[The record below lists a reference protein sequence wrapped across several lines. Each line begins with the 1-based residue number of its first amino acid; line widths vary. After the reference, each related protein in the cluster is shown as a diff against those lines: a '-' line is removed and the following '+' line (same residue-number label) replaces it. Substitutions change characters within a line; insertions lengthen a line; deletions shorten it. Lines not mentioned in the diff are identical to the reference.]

1 MKTFT
6 IDDIS
11 AMGKK
16 ISIERILK
24 LGFGGFSLFFIGMLF
39 FIVVHDTMTGE
50 SSTTG
55 EYCKK
60 YGFLVSPNCG
70 FSVGNL

>member
-24 LGFGGFSLFFIGMLF
+24 LGFGGFSLFFI
-39 FIVVHDTMTGE
+39 VVHDTMTGE

-60 YGFLVSPNCG
+60 YGFLVSPNC
-70 FSVGNL
+70 

>member
-39 FIVVHDTMTGE
+39 FIVVHDT
-50 SSTTG
+50 
-55 EYCKK
+55 
-60 YGFLVSPNCG
+60 
-70 FSVGNL
+70 NLQQQVNIVKNMAF